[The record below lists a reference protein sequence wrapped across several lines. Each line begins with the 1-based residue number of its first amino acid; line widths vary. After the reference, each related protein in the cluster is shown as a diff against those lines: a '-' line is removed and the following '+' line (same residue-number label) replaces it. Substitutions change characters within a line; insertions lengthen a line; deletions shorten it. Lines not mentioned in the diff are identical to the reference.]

1 LGKRA
6 SCTATPQA
14 FRVYAEYRAQQ
25 TAISLSEGV
34 PQAMAEQVFTAQ
46 SHRTDGKFLGFPLKG
61 FGLFTSLL
69 LTLSSGFFAFFL
81 VTTLAIFGLL
91 FWNLFLH
98 HSVNYANSYR
108 YFGIPAAIVIWA
120 MALAVFGTLWLRA
133 KIKAE

>member
-1 LGKRA
+1 
-6 SCTATPQA
+6 
-14 FRVYAEYRAQQ
+14 
-25 TAISLSEGV
+25 
-34 PQAMAEQVFTAQ
+34 
-46 SHRTDGKFLGFPLKG
+46 
-61 FGLFTSLL
+61 